1 MAGLVKV
8 YEGSYSVYQREEMY
22 CFLRGR
28 RPASEISLEE
38 SLAQDGRYVFCVS
51 GGGEQR
57 FLDMEEY
64 FRRRNRYVRFLWI
77 ANPDEPLSRWRTC
90 GAAWETP
97 DCLEFDASVVM
108 ERYRLVLRRGL
119 SVSCHEDTF
128 HFAFPEETGFGYGM
142 QAPGIWLEGTASLRL
157 GTKADECGTFFG
169 RVKSSDRDLFGKM
182 DAGLCFSAV
191 AEESAAD
198 RFRGFVRSAGSPAL
212 FPEEELE
219 IRIRLTPHALLNG
232 ERTRLG
238 LSQGVFSSCFCSEMG
253 LPLRLKAGEDAAL
266 LFQQKPVRAFRDAE
280 GRVMTKKSL
289 YLGISGHFFQ
299 ETEAARL
306 LCGLAGTETVGLTKG
321 GQILF
326 VPSMPGTEPYEDRSL
341 GTSVWV
347 GTVGSTAYYCQPEG
361 APLYAADGKGTMRFL
376 EIPEREFA
384 DGMPPVP
391 ILPYRDVSVDGEGSL
406 RVWEEGIYRRRRE
419 RMGRQ
424 AELAAGRAGSEGGD
438 SSTGEGGI
446 TGAEWKRKNAEGDG
460 VVAASCR
467 GVMAQV
473 KEDGSFSWIGFANV
487 SRGMGLPGLRF
498 GQVDEGVRS
507 RFMQKEFV
515 WVIRKKEEM
524 ERAMPSQAFDFS
536 VDGMGIRLLPGHWL
550 SEGGE
555 QDTRM
560 IVKFSDDKS
569 MEEVLAGDIV
579 FEASLK
585 KARLPDG
592 TAREGY
598 EAFLQMA
605 EEPDFQGIL
614 ALNVCISLEEMPK
627 AAQVLMR
634 GIKPESF
641 RAFYVAVQAGRILD
655 SKGQGLVMEKSEVSA
670 LVDYTSDRKLLYRT
684 EPPDFDYLTREV
696 RIQVRESRI
705 CSFTSSSELL
715 VNRFF
720 EARAKAKEETDG
732 NCLVLWGR
740 LGDVEGV
747 PQYQFRLKTEKEYE
761 LSGSGIADVLVKE
774 AGMSADENGNGTFIL
789 NGRLKSREMD
799 GSDLL
804 GFGGDGSEDG
814 LPFAALLLRMPENG
828 RMMMDYG
835 RLVLD
840 VSKAVWRED
849 SFPARFAVSLQG
861 FLRGEGKPQDLGY
874 QPIGAPVAL
883 GAPPSKWQGFCWR
896 IDLGNPGGPS
906 GGCGLSMEL
915 LTGFWEAQNQ
925 ETEYYIGVRLPG
937 ILSAGGEFLQ
947 GIMRMG
953 FDAVSLEKQ
962 GKSYLFRLHNYSI
975 GLLGMSFPPGSSDIF
990 LFSDGKSVGWYG
1002 AYTGTDKTGRGDG

>member
-28 RPASEISLEE
+28 CPALEISLEE
-38 SLAQDGRYVFCVS
+38 SLAKDGRYVFCVLD

-57 FLDMEEY
+57 FRDMEEY

-77 ANPDEPLSRWRTC
+77 ANPDEPPSRWHTC
-90 GAAWETP
+90 AVAWETP
-97 DCLEFDASVVM
+97 ECLETDAPVVM

-119 SVSCHEDTF
+119 SVSCHEDSF
-128 HFAFPEETGFGYGM
+128 HFAFPGEREFGYGM
-142 QAPGIWLEGTASLRL
+142 QTPGIWLEGTVSLRL
-157 GTKADECGTFFG
+157 GTKGDECGTFFG
-169 RVKSSDRDLFGKM
+169 SVKSSDRDLFGKM
-182 DAGLCFSAV
+182 DAGLMFSAV
-191 AEESAAD
+191 AEESVAD

-212 FPEEELE
+212 FPQEELE
-219 IRIRLTPHALLNG
+219 IRIRLAPHALLNG
-232 ERTRLG
+232 GRTRFG
-238 LSQGVFSSCFCSEMG
+238 LSRGVFSSCFCSDMG
-253 LPLRLKAGEDAAL
+253 LPLTLKAGEDAAL
-266 LFQQKPVRAFRDAE
+266 LFQQKPVRAFRDEE
-280 GRVMTKKSL
+280 GRVVAKKSL
-289 YLGISGHFFQ
+289 YLGISGHFSQ
-299 ETEAARL
+299 ETKAGRL
-306 LCGLAGTETVGLTKG
+306 LCGLAGTETVGVPKD

-326 VPSMPGTEPYEDRSL
+326 VPSMPGTEPYEDTKM

-347 GTVGSTAYYCQPEG
+347 GTMGNTVYYCQPEA
-361 APLYAADGKGTMRFL
+361 APLYAADGQGVMRFL

-384 DGMPPVP
+384 GGMPPVP
-391 ILPYRDVSVDGEGSL
+391 ILPYRGVCVDGEGSL
-406 RVWEEGIYRRRRE
+406 REWEEGIYFRRRE
-419 RMGRQ
+419 RLFRQ
-424 AELAAGRAGSEGGD
+424 EGAVID
-438 SSTGEGGI
+438 STEPEIEDES
-446 TGAEWKRKNAEGDG
+446 TGAEWQRRNVRADG
-460 VVAASCR
+460 ALAVSCQ

-473 KEDGSFSWIGFANV
+473 KADGDFSWIGFANV
-487 SRGMGLPGLRF
+487 SQSKGLPDLRF
-498 GQVDEGVRS
+498 QRVDEGLRS

-524 ERAMPSQAFDFS
+524 ERAMPSPAFDFT
-536 VDGMGIRLLPGHWL
+536 VDGMGIRLLPGHWV
-550 SEGGE
+550 SEGGNH
-555 QDTRM
+555 DTRV
-560 IVKFSDDKS
+560 IIKFSDDKS
-569 MEEVLAGDIV
+569 MEEVLAGDSV
-579 FEASLK
+579 FEASLQ

-627 AAQVLMR
+627 AVQVLMK
-634 GIKPESF
+634 GVKPEAF

-655 SKGQGLVMEKSEVSA
+655 GKEQGLVMEKSKISA

-705 CSFTSSSELL
+705 FSFTSSSELL
-715 VNRFF
+715 INRFF

-732 NCLVLWGR
+732 NCMVLWGR
-740 LGDVEGV
+740 LGDEEGV
-747 PQYQFRLKTEKEYE
+747 PKYQFWLKSEKEYE

-789 NGRLKSREMD
+789 NGRLKSRKME

-804 GFGGDGSEDG
+804 GFGGEGSEDG

-828 RMMMDYG
+828 KMMMDYG

-840 VSKAVWRED
+840 VSKAVWRKD
-849 SFPARFAVSLQG
+849 SFPALFAVSLQG
-861 FLRGEGKPQDLGY
+861 FVCGEGRPQDLGY
-874 QPIGAPVAL
+874 QPISTPAAQGL
-883 GAPPSKWQGFCWR
+883 PPSKWQGFCWR
-896 IDLGNPGGPS
+896 IDLGNPGGLS
-906 GGCGLSMEL
+906 AGCGLSMEL
-915 LTGFWEAQNQ
+915 LTGFWETENQ
-925 ETEYYIGVRLPG
+925 ETEFYIGVRLPG
-937 ILSAGGEFLQ
+937 ILSSGGEFLQ
-947 GIMRMG
+947 GLMRMG

-962 GKSYLFRLHNYSI
+962 GKGYLFRLHNYSI

-1002 AYTGTDKTGRGDG
+1002 AYTETDKKG